1 MREVLKLEGL
11 QIKSAERLLIKAL
24 SLQAKAGERWAV
36 IGRNA
41 VGKTTL
47 LRALAGLPV
56 SSVQGRIELAP
67 GLRLAYVPQQQHDRF
82 AWTVQEY
89 LALHAQQGN
98 TEGGSELLQPDLV
111 ALDVAHLL
119 QRPVTHLSG
128 GERQRVA
135 LAALTLQNATLW
147 LLDEPVSAQDPKHQM
162 QVARWL
168 MAQTDKAMIL
178 SAHDMSWIQQVATH
192 VVLLLGHEAQAEC
205 HVGQVDQVLT
215 AERLRQGFD
224 CDWTLVDGYWMARYQ
239 TT

>member
-1 MREVLKLEGL
+1 
-11 QIKSAERLLIKAL
+11 
-24 SLQAKAGERWAV
+24 
-36 IGRNA
+36 
-41 VGKTTL
+41 
-47 LRALAGLPV
+47 
-56 SSVQGRIELAP
+56 
-67 GLRLAYVPQQQHDRF
+67 
-82 AWTVQEY
+82 
-89 LALHAQQGN
+89 
-98 TEGGSELLQPDLV
+98 
-111 ALDVAHLL
+111 
-119 QRPVTHLSG
+119 
-128 GERQRVA
+128 

-168 MAQTDKAMIL
+168 MAQTDKAVIL

-239 TT
+239 MA